1 MHRFFIQRNGSNMIL
16 TSASLVRDSGDEN
29 QIDENLRVG
38 VLCFV
43 SDVLLRCCLSLITVL
58 FAD

>member
-1 MHRFFIQRNGSNMIL
+1 MIL
-16 TSASLVRDSGDEN
+16 TAASLVRDSGVEN
-29 QIDENLRVG
+29 KIDENLRVG

-58 FAD
+58 FADWSVA

>member
-1 MHRFFIQRNGSNMIL
+1 MIL
-16 TSASLVRDSGDEN
+16 TSASLVRDSGVEN
-29 QIDENLRVG
+29 KIDENLSVG

-58 FAD
+58 FADWSVA